1 MLNLC
6 VRESD
11 IKTTKI
17 TRSETRNPKLITSRV
32 KDGTI
37 FVKNSQLYWIC
48 HWYLRWILNLAEY
61 QSWLTSQNLSDYLDW
76 H

>member
-6 VRESD
+6 IRESD

-17 TRSETRNPKLITSRV
+17 TRSETRNPKLIISRV

-37 FVKNSQLYWIC
+37 SVENSQFYWTC
-48 HWYLRWILNLAEY
+48 RLNL
-61 QSWLTSQNLSDYLDW
+61 
-76 H
+76 

>member
-6 VRESD
+6 IRESD

-17 TRSETRNPKLITSRV
+17 TRSETRNPKLIISRV

-37 FVKNSQLYWIC
+37 FVENSQFYWTC
-48 HWYLRWILNLAEY
+48 RLNLRWILNLAE
-61 QSWLTSQNLSDYLDW
+61 S
-76 H
+76 

>member
-17 TRSETRNPKLITSRV
+17 TRSETRNPKLITCRV

-48 HWYLRWILNLAEY
+48 H
-61 QSWLTSQNLSDYLDW
+61 
-76 H
+76 